1 MYTQVTIPAPWKAME
16 GDTHIK
22 RRQGYLSYLLGVKKV
37 VLVPLRVF
45 SLKRS
50 TVRAFAVSFR
60 VLNQKKLVSFNVL
73 I

>member
-22 RRQGYLSYLLGVKKV
+22 RRQGYLSYLLGVKKM

-45 SLKRS
+45 SLKKVHS
-50 TVRAFAVSFR
+50 ESF
-60 VLNQKKLVSFNVL
+60 LLYLSEY
-73 I
+73 